1 MAGGGNQVKTLV
13 DLSDE
18 DRIAILRRLLGDAMI
33 LLHQAAYEVDEMRVS
48 WHTNHQNLVREYRN
62 L

>member
-1 MAGGGNQVKTLV
+1 VKTLV

>member
-1 MAGGGNQVKTLV
+1 MKTLT

-18 DRIAILRRLLGDAMI
+18 DRIAILRRLLGDAMV
-33 LLHQAAYEVDEMRVS
+33 LLHQAAHQTDELHHW
-48 WHTNHQNLVREYRN
+48 WHVNHQNLTREYRN